1 MKKVSFSILTGSL
14 TAILSAVL
22 IYFREHL
29 GNAEAVKN
37 FTQAALPFILAIAV
51 AFLSGSVKE
60 RVVRIGVVL
69 GSFFIFLS
77 ILEPLAFQ
85 YWITQTTPAGSV
97 YSRYD
102 MDALYP
108 VLGGAIVLLAWV
120 IGSVVVLGNDLF
132 QRLMRK
138 QK

>member
-1 MKKVSFSILTGSL
+1 MKKSAFSILVGSTVAL
-14 TAILSAVL
+14 LSAVL

-29 GNAEAVKN
+29 GDVEAVKN
-37 FTQAALPFILAIAV
+37 FAQVALPFILAIAV

-60 RVVRIGVVL
+60 RLVRIGLVL
-69 GSFFIFLS
+69 GSFYILLS
-77 ILEPLAFQ
+77 LLEPFAFQ
-85 YWITQTTPAGSV
+85 YWITQTTSAGSV

-108 VLGGAIVLLAWV
+108 VLGAAIVLLAWV
-120 IGSVVVLGNDLF
+120 IGLVVVLGNDIF

-138 QK
+138 Q

>member
-1 MKKVSFSILTGSL
+1 MKKFAFFISVGSL
-14 TAILSAVL
+14 TAVLSAAL

-29 GNAEAVKN
+29 GDAEAVKN
-37 FTQAALPFILAIAV
+37 FSQIVLPCLLAIVV
-51 AFLSGSVKE
+51 AFLAGSAKE

-69 GSFFIFLS
+69 GSFYIFLS
-77 ILEPLAFQ
+77 ILEPFAFQ
-85 YWITQTTPAGSV
+85 YWITQVTPAGSI

-108 VLGGAIVLLAWV
+108 VLGGVIALFAWV
-120 IGSVVVLGNDLF
+120 IGLVFVLGNDII

-138 QK
+138 Q